1 MLIFGV
7 GIYAMFV
14 GSKEM
19 NRNKGSLIPESNF
32 FGFFPLKVSNNFC
45 VSLDMILVFATDIYI
60 NLILGLYLAS

>member
-7 GIYAMFV
+7 GIYVMFV

-19 NRNKGSLIPESNF
+19 NRNKGSLIPGSNL
-32 FGFFPLKVSNNFC
+32 FGFFHLKVSTNFS